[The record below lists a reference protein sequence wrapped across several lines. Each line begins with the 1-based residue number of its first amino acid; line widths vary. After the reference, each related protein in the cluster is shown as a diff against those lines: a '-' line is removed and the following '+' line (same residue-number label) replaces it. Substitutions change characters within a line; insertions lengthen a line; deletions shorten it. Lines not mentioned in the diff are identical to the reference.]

1 MKKCIVCGGTD
12 SAPAFPA
19 ILKCPEC
26 RTMTADISLSDKELS
41 NLYSKNYFFG
51 EEYSDY
57 INDRNV
63 LEKNFNLRVKVL
75 ERFLEGVHGK
85 RLLEIGS
92 AYGFFMDLVRNKFE
106 AVQGFDI
113 SKNGVE
119 YARERLKLD
128 VRNDDFLKYDFDGEC
143 FDVVCLW
150 DTLEHLRDPHLYLE
164 KISRLVRKDGL
175 VAITTGD
182 IESVNARWRKEKW
195 RLLHPP
201 THLYY
206 FSKKSIDQLLKRY
219 DLEVIY
225 NKYCGFYRSIDN
237 IAYNIFVLRNKKKFI
252 YDCLKKSGLTQ
263 LCVYINLFDIF
274 YIVARKK

>member
-1 MKKCIVCGGTD
+1 MDSLALSPARSAALPGITWLIKSLEGGT
-12 SAPAFPA
+12 
-19 ILKCPEC
+19 
-26 RTMTADISLSDKELS
+26 SLSKSIKNSGVRFNHLLITLIQNGEVTGRLGEALS
-41 NLYSKNYFFG
+41 
-51 EEYSDY
+51 
-57 INDRNV
+57 
-63 LEKNFNLRVKVL
+63 
-75 ERFLEGVHGK
+75 H
-85 RLLEIGS
+85 
-92 AYGFFMDLVRNKFE
+92 A
-106 AVQGFDI
+106 
-113 SKNGVE
+113 
-119 YARERLKLD
+119 
-128 VRNDDFLKYDFDGEC
+128 
-143 FDVVCLW
+143 
-150 DTLEHLRDPHLYLE
+150 HLYLE